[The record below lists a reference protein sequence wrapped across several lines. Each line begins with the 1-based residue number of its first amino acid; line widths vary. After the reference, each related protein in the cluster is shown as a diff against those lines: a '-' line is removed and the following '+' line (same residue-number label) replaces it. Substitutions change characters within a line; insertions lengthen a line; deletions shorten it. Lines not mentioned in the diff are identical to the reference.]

1 MAKHDSD
8 DRYIAVGPE
17 ANYVDENQTILV
29 NKLGIC
35 DLHSLHVKEEE
46 GLVHC
51 YQTMVQ
57 SVRFDTPLSNGL
69 IREVH
74 RLVFGDLFEW
84 AGKWR
89 HSWISKGNTVWAHPD
104 HIDALMQ
111 GFEVNVLQQTPLS
124 KTMSDDEFCSIVAL
138 IQGEFLTIH
147 PFREGNARTIKV
159 VTDLYA
165 VQTDR
170 PFLIYDESET
180 GKQDYIDAAIQ
191 AMLTNHRP
199 LEAIVKAALA
209 TARSKNGTV
218 DQGVDETPDST
229 EASLR

>member
-1 MAKHDSD
+1 MSTNDSD

-17 ANYVDENQTILV
+17 ANYVDEAETILA

-51 YQTMVQ
+51 YQTLVQ

-74 RLVFGDLFEW
+74 RLIFGELFDW
-84 AGKWR
+84 AGRWR

-111 GFEVNVLQQTPLS
+111 EYEAKVLQQTPLS
-124 KTMSDDEFCSIVAL
+124 KNMTDDEFCSIVAL
-138 IQGEFLTIH
+138 IQGEFLTVH

-159 VTDLYA
+159 ITDLYA

-180 GKQDYIDAAIQ
+180 GKQEYIHAAIQ
-191 AMLTNHRP
+191 AMLTNHLP
-199 LEAIVKAALA
+199 MEAVIKASLA
-209 TARSKNGTV
+209 AARSKNGTSG
-218 DQGVDETPDST
+218 QRADETPGST
-229 EASLR
+229 EASLQ